1 MRMVNEL
8 TDIRGKSPLV
18 EENPIE
24 ASAKVAVKQWEE
36 MGNDHSYNNTNAE
49 DWKKKKKLQKQKCPK
64 R

>member
-1 MRMVNEL
+1 MVNEL

-49 DWKKKKKLQKQKCPK
+49 DWKKKKKL
-64 R
+64 